1 MSARGGRRASRNLQ
15 WLLVLAPL
23 AAAAQGL
30 PFLNQEETPY
40 VPTPQHV
47 VDAMLELAGVRG
59 TDFVMDLGSGDG
71 RVVITAAARYGARGL
86 GVDYNEHL
94 VKESHANAAKAGV
107 ADRVAFLA
115 KDINEVDFSPATVL
129 TMYLLEEFNLE
140 LRPKI
145 LAQLRP
151 GARVVSHD
159 WGMGDWEP
167 DAKIEVPPPHK
178 TVGLKKSSTVYYWVV
193 PARLEGRWRTQVP
206 LGGGVAEVDLDFTQR
221 YQQLGGAATVEGVK
235 AELERGRVNGQLV
248 FFRFAHD
255 GGDVRFEGQL
265 KTDRIVGNVTIPDGR
280 THPWR
285 ALRARAGG

>member
-1 MSARGGRRASRNLQ
+1 MSAGGGWGAARKLH
-15 WLLVLAPL
+15 WLLVLVPL
-23 AAAAQGL
+23 AVAAQGL
-30 PFLNQEETPY
+30 PFAEETPY
-40 VPTPQHV
+40 VPTPQNV

-59 TDFVMDLGSGDG
+59 TDFIMDLGSGDG
-71 RVVITAAARYGARGL
+71 RVIITAAARYGARGL
-86 GVDYNEHL
+86 GVDYNAYL
-94 VKESHANAAKAGV
+94 VKESHANAVKAGV
-107 ADRVAFLA
+107 ADRVTFLNT
-115 KDINEVDFSPATVL
+115 DIYAVDFSSATVL
-129 TMYLLEEFNLE
+129 TLYLLEAFNLE

-167 DAKIEVPPPHK
+167 DAKIEVPALAK
-178 TVGLKKSSTVYYWVV
+178 TVGLKKSSTVYCWVV
-193 PARLEGRWRTQVP
+193 PARLEGRWHTQLP
-206 LGGGVAEVDLDFTQR
+206 LGGGVADVDLDFTQR
-221 YQQLGGAATVEGVK
+221 YQQLGGAATVEGVT

-255 GGDVRFEGQL
+255 GGEVRFEGQL
-265 KTDRIVGNVTIPDGR
+265 KTDRIVGLVTTPDGR